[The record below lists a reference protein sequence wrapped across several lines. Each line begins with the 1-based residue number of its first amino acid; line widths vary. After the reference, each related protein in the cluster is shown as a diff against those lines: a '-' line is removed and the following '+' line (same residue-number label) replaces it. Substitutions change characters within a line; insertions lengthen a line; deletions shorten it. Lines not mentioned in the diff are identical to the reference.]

1 MDALGLMV
9 VTPLAGA
16 FFAFSSTSYCF
27 TWAKTISN
35 GAL

>member
-9 VTPLAGA
+9 VAPFAGA
-16 FFAFSSTSYCF
+16 FLVISSTIYCF